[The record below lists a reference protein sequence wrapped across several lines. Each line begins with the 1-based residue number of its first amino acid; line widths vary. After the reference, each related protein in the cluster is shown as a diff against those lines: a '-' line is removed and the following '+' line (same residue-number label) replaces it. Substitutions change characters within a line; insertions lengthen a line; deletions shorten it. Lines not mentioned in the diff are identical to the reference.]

1 MSTPVTPWY
10 PMTHDDAER
19 MNEILGLMAINASGQ
34 VSDVQNWKAVQN
46 IIRAG
51 LGPKAFPVGT
61 QFRVRKETSLAAS
74 MGVHEGISAVTV
86 AEETFLAHEG
96 IVGTGIHEFVYDGAA
111 WIYHGEPVSLTA
123 FGITIEGTPASGDEI
138 IVTEA
143 FTEIVW
149 DVVAHKKTDDG
160 ISAHSPTSTYAVG
173 ALCTNN
179 GYVWVC
185 ITAIGTA
192 GAWDASKWQ
201 KLYPAGENRMI
212 LLMHNCWYNRPV
224 DPGQALIAV
233 PEDLEAGTYNF
244 TYGEKTYQF
253 TLASDVAAGSQMKCG
268 YPSSGSDLA
277 GQTMSVYANGA
288 AAAATQTAAISE
300 GSEGTSLGT
309 VGDAEGNGGNI
320 NHISRMRY
328 GSNNYKESAL
338 RQWLNS
344 KARASEWWA
353 AQTSFQRVSGYA
365 NEAGF
370 LHGMDSDFLAVVQDT
385 AVRCCTN
392 NTWELYGWTKNTP
405 YTLVDKFYPPST
417 PEVGF
422 NADTNQGTCWP
433 YYSGSKNVDRIKQD
447 FGGTARGWWL
457 RSPYPSHAN
466 YVRGVVSD
474 GSLSYNSAS
483 YGHSAAAACEIG

>member
-19 MNEILGLMAINASGQ
+19 MNEILGLIAINASGQ
-34 VSDVQNWKAVQN
+34 VTDVQNWKAVQN

-51 LGPKAFPVGT
+51 LGEKAFPVGT
-61 QFRVRKETSLAAS
+61 QFRTKKETSMSAS
-74 MGVHEGISAVTV
+74 MGVHEGITAVSV
-86 AEETFLAHEG
+86 AEETFLEHEG

-111 WIYHGEPVSLTA
+111 WIYHGEPVSMTA

-192 GAWDASKWQ
+192 GAWDASKWER
-201 KLYPAGENRMI
+201 LYPAGEHRMV

-224 DPGQALIAV
+224 DSTEALIAV
-233 PEDLEAGTYNF
+233 PEALTAGDCHFTYNE
-244 TYGEKTYQF
+244 TSYQF
-253 TLASDVAAGSQMKCG
+253 TLASDVAAGSQITVG
-268 YPSSGSDLA
+268 YPSSGSDLT
-277 GQTMSVYANGA
+277 GQTVRVYPDGKTTTAS
-288 AAAATQTAAISE
+288 QTATISA
-300 GSEGTSLGT
+300 GSGGTDLGT
-309 VGDAEGNGGNI
+309 VGDANTSGGKI

-328 GSNNYKESAL
+328 GNNNYQESAI

-344 KARASEWWA
+344 NAKAGEWWA
-353 AQTSFQRVSGYA
+353 AQNAFDRVSGYA
-365 NEAGF
+365 SEAGF
-370 LHGMDSDFLAVVQDT
+370 LHGMDSDFLAVVQET

-392 NTWELYGWTKNTP
+392 NTWELYGKALNTP
-405 YTLVDKFYPPST
+405 YTLRDKFFLPST
-417 PEVGF
+417 PEIGF

-447 FGGTARGWWL
+447 FGGTARSWWL
-457 RSPYPSHAN
+457 RSPRPSNA
-466 YVRGVVSD
+466 YSVRRVLSD
-474 GSLSYNSAS
+474 GSLND
-483 YGHSAAAACEIG
+483 GHAYDGSSAAAACEIG